1 MSMNPQNRPPMQGII
16 VEDEFLAMEELDY
29 LIGKNSSVD
38 IVGKFEDGIDV
49 LKFLQTRDVD
59 VIFLDIN
66 IPSLDGV
73 LLAKSISKFAHK
85 PYIVFTTAYK
95 EHAAE
100 AFEIEAFDYIL
111 KPYHEPR
118 IAAMLTKLELTF
130 AAKKEREAG
139 QAASSDP
146 SPPRAA
152 APPGASAAVAGG
164 PAADSALNGPAGDRR
179 INLHKDDKIIVVD
192 ADDIYYASAQEKT
205 TLVHTRKEEYTM
217 HMSISEFQAG
227 LPPERFFRCHR
238 SYAVNL
244 SKIREIVPWFNN
256 TYLLRLRDID
266 AEVPVSRSKIKEFRQ
281 LMRL

>member
-1 MSMNPQNRPPMQGII
+1 MRGII

-29 LIGKNSSVD
+29 LIRQHSSIE

-49 LKFLQTRDVD
+49 LKFLQSSDVD

-73 LLAKSISKFAHK
+73 LLAKSISKFANK

-111 KPYHEPR
+111 KPYPEPR
-118 IAAMLTKLELTF
+118 IAAMLGKLEAAF
-130 AAKKEREAG
+130 AAKKEREASG
-139 QAASSDP
+139 TVGSAP
-146 SPPRAA
+146 SPNH
-152 APPGASAAVAGG
+152 AGG
-164 PAADSALNGPAGDRR
+164 QPEPLESSTAAGGSESKLNRR
-179 INLHKDDKIIVVD
+179 INLYKGEKIIVVD

-205 TLVHTRKEEYTM
+205 TLVYTRKEEYTM
-217 HMSISEFQAG
+217 HMSISDFHAG
-227 LPPERFFRCHR
+227 LPQDQFFRCHR
-238 SYAVNL
+238 SYTVNL

-256 TYLLRLRDID
+256 TYLLRLRDIS
-266 AEVPVSRSKIKEFRQ
+266 AEVPVSRSKVKEFRQ
-281 LMRL
+281 LMHI